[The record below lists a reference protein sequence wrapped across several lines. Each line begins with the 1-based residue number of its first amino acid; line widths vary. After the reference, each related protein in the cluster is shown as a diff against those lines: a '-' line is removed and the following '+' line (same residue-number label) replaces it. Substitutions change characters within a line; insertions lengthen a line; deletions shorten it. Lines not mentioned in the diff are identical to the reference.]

1 MSPRTRSSLVSKR
14 SVVIMFRVIVTLKTY
29 EEQTIHGIITTWA
42 YYERTKVPPEI
53 LNFLNNFVAPNM
65 ESVDPKN

>member
-1 MSPRTRSSLVSKR
+1 
-14 SVVIMFRVIVTLKTY
+14 MFRVIVTLKTY